1 MSDRYLTQRNDTMT
15 TKATLLAM
23 LADLSDDAVVTF
35 CTRDNNL
42 KLRGLSSNASGTA
55 VLFDLTVDHEADKAD
70 DEEEREYNEWAA
82 DEMGI

>member
-1 MSDRYLTQRNDTMT
+1 MT

-35 CTRDNNL
+35 CTRENNL

-55 VLFDLTVDHEADKAD
+55 VLFCLTVDHEADKAD
-70 DEEEREYNEWAA
+70 DEFVKNFKKTS
-82 DEMGI
+82 

>member
-1 MSDRYLTQRNDTMT
+1 MT

-70 DEEEREYNEWAA
+70 DKFVKNFKKPS
-82 DEMGI
+82 

>member
-1 MSDRYLTQRNDTMT
+1 
-15 TKATLLAM
+15 
-23 LADLSDDAVVTF
+23 VTF

-70 DEEEREYNEWAA
+70 DEFVKNFKKPS
-82 DEMGI
+82 

>member
-1 MSDRYLTQRNDTMT
+1 MT

-70 DEEEREYNEWAA
+70 DEFVKNFKKTS
-82 DEMGI
+82 

>member
-1 MSDRYLTQRNDTMT
+1 MA

-70 DEEEREYNEWAA
+70 DEFVKNFKKPS
-82 DEMGI
+82 